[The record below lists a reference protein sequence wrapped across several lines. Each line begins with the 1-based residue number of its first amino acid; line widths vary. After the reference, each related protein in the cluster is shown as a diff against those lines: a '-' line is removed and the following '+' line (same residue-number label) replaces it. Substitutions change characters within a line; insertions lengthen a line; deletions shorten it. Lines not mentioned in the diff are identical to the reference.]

1 MNPTK
6 ILSLIEDKNIYNL
19 LRGDGPFM
27 AEDCPPLHPSSLDG
41 TGSLHTTYSVEKLLP
56 LTA

>member
-27 AEDCPPLHPSSLDG
+27 AELG
-41 TGSLHTTYSVEKLLP
+41 N
-56 LTA
+56 TADYGV

>member
-27 AEDCPPLHPSSLDG
+27 AEVSL
-41 TGSLHTTYSVEKLLP
+41 Y
-56 LTA
+56 